1 MGTGFR
7 DLNLPRSERGLSIY
21 EYFNI
26 HDDDIEPIVSHR
38 RALLG
43 ESVATQIEWQGRT
56 YDVHM
61 EPFRSKDGAII
72 GSIGVAFDVSERT
85 RTEESLRR
93 SEERFQLLGR
103 ATNDVVW
110 DWDLQTDG
118 MWMNDNVAAMFGYR
132 AEDVEPTGTWW
143 EERLHPDDRARV
155 GSSLDDVIGSGG
167 GAWGAGGR
175 VWRPAGADAPPGH
188 RARGLP
194 DPPRHP
200 PRTIGFAI
208 DASQPREAEGG
219 QPAV

>member
-1 MGTGFR
+1 
-7 DLNLPRSERGLSIY
+7 
-21 EYFNI
+21 
-26 HDDDIEPIVSHR
+26 
-38 RALLG
+38 
-43 ESVATQIEWQGRT
+43 
-56 YDVHM
+56 M

-72 GSIGVAFDVSERT
+72 GTIGVAFDVSERT

-167 GAWGAGGR
+167 GLWGAGGR
-175 VWRPAGADAPPGH
+175 VRRGGGAGATIVHPGGGLAAAARPPPPPVGVGVEG
-188 RARGLP
+188 ARQRKAGA
-194 DPPRHP
+194 
-200 PRTIGFAI
+200 G
-208 DASQPREAEGG
+208 
-219 QPAV
+219 PA